1 MKLLKFPIIIITV
14 SFVLGI
20 LASHFLRLPFLV
32 ILIFLSIS
40 FLVFVYAFLRAKKQL
55 FQNILFG
62 ICCYSFVISLGVFS
76 HYLHE
81 EIHYKNHYSKIMK
94 SENNELRGTITSV
107 IKPNSKY
114 NKYLLKINQC
124 NKTEALGKILLYYSK
139 ENKEQLSV
147 GQEIWINKKI
157 QSIQKSRNPYQ
168 FDYSEY
174 LEKQNI
180 FHQVFCNKGEI
191 VKIKLIK
198 NFDYY
203 IQNLRLNLRNS
214 FTNHKYDETIR
225 SILDA
230 LLLGQRSYMDKE
242 TIDKYSKAGVIHILA
257 ISGLHIGVFYF
268 FLAFV
273 LKPIEKIKYGKTLKM
288 IAILSL
294 LWLFAFLTGL
304 PASVTR
310 AVTLFTF
317 ISIGNYYNQQNN
329 VYNAVAV
336 SALMLLIFNPNF
348 IFDIGFQLSYAAV
361 ISILLFQPFYK
372 RCYFTKNKIGIYFID
387 IILVSLAAQIGVLP
401 LSLYYF
407 NQLPLLFLVANI
419 VVIPLASCILIFG
432 SFTLLLNFI
441 FKPFALLCGKLLV
454 IFISIMNSYITMI
467 SKIKNGI
474 VENISFSAFLT
485 ILLYLFIGTLIY
497 WIYNPKWNTF
507 RNCAFVILI
516 FQLSFIFIKTEEN
529 KADELLVFN
538 SKKSLISIKEGNKI
552 NVFTNSIEENKGL
565 INDYSRGTFTDSVH
579 VIPLQNVL
587 NYNEE
592 RILIIDSMSIYK
604 TKLKPDVIVL
614 IQSPKINLR
623 RLIKE
628 VKPKVIIAD
637 NSNPFYKM
645 EKWKETC
652 EQEKIPFHTTVE
664 KGFYRLLK

>member
-1 MKLLKFPIIIITV
+1 MKLLKFPIITITV

-20 LASHFLRLPFLV
+20 LANHFLRLPFLV

-62 ICCYSFVISLGVFS
+62 ICCYSFVIFLGVFS

-157 QSIQKSRNPYQ
+157 QPIQKSRNPYQ

-191 VKIKLIK
+191 VKIKLTK

-230 LLLGQRSYMDKE
+230 LLLGERSYMDKE
-242 TIDKYSKAGVIHILA
+242 TIDKYSKAGVIHVLA
-257 ISGLHIGVFYF
+257 ISGLHIGILYF

-288 IAILSL
+288 IAILSF

-317 ISIGNYYNQQNN
+317 VSIGSYYNQQNN

-336 SALMLLIFNPNF
+336 SALILLIFNPNF
-348 IFDIGFQLSYAAV
+348 VFDIGFQLSYAAV

-485 ILLYLFIGTLIY
+485 VLLYLFIGTLIY

-507 RNCAFVILI
+507 RNCAFAILI

-579 VIPLQNVL
+579 IIPLQNVL

-645 EKWKETC
+645 KKWKETC